1 MQGTTYFAQWS
12 IYKKAKEAGVKV
24 LFNGQGADEV
34 FAGYHH
40 HFYRHCRQLI
50 MMGKIPQYFSL
61 VQQYADLKS
70 ISKKQIHKTVFDELK
85 LVSKMKL
92 GIAKFDHALLKY
104 WNKIETLDEMLLRDF
119 DTFQLPLFLRADD
132 RDSMAFSIESR
143 HPFMDYRLVEFG
155 YSLPNDLLIK
165 EGWQKYIIRKSM
177 HEMPESIR
185 YRKDKKGF
193 VTPEDVWLKKH
204 KSEFDQYLYYNEK
217 VLGVKEPS
225 SNPFYNYALGTWF
238 KVNHF

>member
-1 MQGTTYFAQWS
+1 
-12 IYKKAKEAGVKV
+12 
-24 LFNGQGADEV
+24 
-34 FAGYHH
+34 
-40 HFYRHCRQLI
+40 
-50 MMGKIPQYFSL
+50 
-61 VQQYADLKS
+61 
-70 ISKKQIHKTVFDELK
+70 
-85 LVSKMKL
+85 MKL